1 MILNNKVMKR
11 SIFRSLFLQAGI
23 FLLLMANS
31 MQGQDLNSAILLMR
45 SEKYDEAETLLNQ
58 LIEKEPANSKNYFYL
73 GENHL
78 LDYFADTI
86 SKSLTISA
94 NEAKEV
100 FQKGV
105 EANPSDPLNYVGL
118 AKVAYYLGD
127 DKTAEEMRE
136 KAKSFLLPY
145 KNLRRIQP
153 PAQEYAFALA
163 KIAESYIKNGNVDT
177 SKALPLIRQ
186 ALTIDSKN
194 KDIYLIAGD
203 IYIFVNDGS
212 NAIMNY
218 NQAQYYDPESPTANM
233 KIGSIYVKGRILQT
247 AIPYFEEAIKLNP
260 EYAPAY
266 RELGEL
272 YWKAGR
278 LEQSKENYRKYLE
291 LTAGNIPAKIRYV
304 NSLFYANDYDEVIR
318 NVEEILSID
327 QSYSYMNR
335 LAGYSCYEKK
345 DADYDKALAYMETL
359 FETVAPERILKKDY
373 NYLARILLKKHQD
386 YPQMVDELNRLKPQL
401 ERARTRFTAAG
412 SSSEKASIKA
422 TIDELATKI
431 NDLENNIKEADPE
444 IERAFDAYDKLL
456 TFNPEDRAVLSEIAT
471 NYYNYKRY
479 EGAAETWIKML
490 SLGRD
495 SDEDYM
501 QIGRA
506 YYTAERYNTADSIFN
521 IIINRSPDYIPA
533 YVMIARTYSRM
544 DPDSKRGLAR
554 PKFEMVVEKAKAD
567 SIKYADQMMEAF
579 NYLGYYHMTKNN
591 FNKSKEYY
599 NRMINLDPTNNEN
612 KIRGYLGIGSV
623 ETEIARNEQT
633 LEGKLA
639 ILNRAIS
646 AYNRILSLDPA
657 NASAKSTVRYLQSYQ
672 ASVRKGIN
680 PNEIK
685 GVIRDAA
692 TRQPIPYASV
702 RVKDTAAENLAN
714 SKGEYKFEIPQGSE
728 ILIISAKGYVTKEIP
743 ITKSRTY
750 NVSLEK

>member
-11 SIFRSLFLQAGI
+11 SIFRSVFLQAGI
-23 FLLLMANS
+23 FLLLMTNS
-31 MQGQDLNSAILLMR
+31 IRGQDLNSAILLMR

-58 LIEKEPANSKNYFYL
+58 LIEKEPANSKNCFYL
-73 GENHL
+73 GENYL

-86 SKSLTISA
+86 SKSLPISA
-94 NEAKEV
+94 NEAKEI

-127 DKTAEEMRE
+127 DKTAEEMRA
-136 KAKSFLLPY
+136 KAKSYLLPY

-163 KIAESYIKNGNVDT
+163 KIAESYIKNGKVDT

-203 IYIFVNDGS
+203 IYILVNDGS

-233 KIGSIYVKGRILQT
+233 KIGSIYVKGRVLNS
-247 AIPYFEEAIKLNP
+247 AIPRFEEAITLNP

-278 LEQSKENYRKYLE
+278 LEESKANYKKYLE

-318 NVEEILSID
+318 NVEEILAID
-327 QSYSYMNR
+327 QSYSYINR
-335 LAGYSCYEKK
+335 LAGYSCYEKE

-359 FETVAPERILKKDY
+359 FKTVAAERILKKDY
-373 NYLARILLKKHQD
+373 HYLARILLKKHQD
-386 YPQMVDELNRLKPQL
+386 YPKMVDELNNLKPRL
-401 ERARTRFTAAG
+401 ERERSRYTAANT
-412 SSSEKASIKA
+412 SSGRAKIKV
-422 TIDELATKI
+422 TIDELTTRI
-431 NDLENNIKEADPE
+431 NELESNIKEADPE
-444 IERAFDAYDKLL
+444 IERAFSAYDKLL

-479 EGAAETWIKML
+479 EGAAETWIKMI
-490 SLGRD
+490 SLGKD

-506 YYTAERYNTADSIFN
+506 YYTAEKYETADSVFN
-521 IIINRSPDYIPA
+521 IIVKRSPDYIPA

-544 DPDSKRGLAR
+544 DPDSKQGLAR
-554 PKFEMVVEKAKAD
+554 PKFEMVVEKAEAD
-567 SIKYADQMMEAF
+567 NVKYADQMMEAF

-591 FNKSKEYY
+591 FSKSKEYY
-599 NRMINLDPTNNEN
+599 NRMINLDPNNNEN
-612 KIRGYLGIGSV
+612 KVRGYFGIGSV

-639 ILNRAIS
+639 ILNRAID
-646 AYNRILSLDPA
+646 AYNKILTIDPA
-657 NASAKSTVRYLQSYQ
+657 NASARSTMRYLRDYQ
-672 ASVRKGIN
+672 TSVRKGIN

-685 GVIRDAA
+685 GVIREAA
-692 TRQPIPYASV
+692 SGQPIPYASI